1 MKPFF
6 LDNILASIVGLISS
20 TENNDD
26 ESNRLDSLSYVTLDW
41 HSVALLLQDCSVCI
55 VQYVLL
61 HGP

>member
-1 MKPFF
+1 
-6 LDNILASIVGLISS
+6 
-20 TENNDD
+20 
-26 ESNRLDSLSYVTLDW
+26 VTLDW